1 MPGRE
6 AVDATVATIW
16 RLESARIVAALAR
29 MTRDL
34 GLAEELAQD
43 ALMAALEHWP
53 VQGLPDKP
61 AAWLMATAKRRALDH
76 LRHRAMAARHGAELA
91 ADLVALGAD
100 VAPDVADEVAAR
112 EADDLGDDALRL
124 MFVACHPLL
133 SPDARAALTLKVVAG
148 LGTAEIARAF
158 LVPEATVAQ
167 RLVRAKRTLAEA
179 QVPFEVPR
187 GEQRAQRLASVLEVV
202 YLVFNEG
209 YAASS
214 GDGWMRPSLVD
225 EALRLARGL
234 AALAPD
240 EPEVLGL
247 LALLELQASRMP
259 ARRDREGRP
268 VLLEQQDRRRWDR
281 LLLRRGLGALQA
293 AEAAARARG
302 GAAGPYTLQA
312 AIAAWHAR
320 AASAA
325 DTDWPAIVGD
335 YDRLLAVMPSPVVR
349 LNRAVAVSRAF
360 GAAAALPAVEA
371 LLETPALAAY
381 PWLPA
386 VHGDLLAQLGRLD
399 EARAAFERAAALAGN
414 ADDRALMQARAAAVA
429 APR

>member
-293 AEAAARARG
+293 AEASARARG
-302 GAAGPYTLQA
+302 GSAGPYTLQA

-360 GAAAALPAVEA
+360 GAAAALPAV
-371 LLETPALAAY
+371 
-381 PWLPA
+381 
-386 VHGDLLAQLGRLD
+386 
-399 EARAAFERAAALAGN
+399 
-414 ADDRALMQARAAAVA
+414 
-429 APR
+429 